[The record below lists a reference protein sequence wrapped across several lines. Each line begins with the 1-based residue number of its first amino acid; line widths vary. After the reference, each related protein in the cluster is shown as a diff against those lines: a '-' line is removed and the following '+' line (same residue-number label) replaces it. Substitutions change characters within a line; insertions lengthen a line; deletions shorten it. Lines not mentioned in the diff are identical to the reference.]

1 MRPTAITALTL
12 AALGFSSAV
21 EASQTVASRV
31 NALREGDVRMWF
43 PLKPGICGW

>member
-21 EASQTVASRV
+21 HARRAGI
-31 NALREGDVRMWF
+31 ARERE
-43 PLKPGICGW
+43 